1 MMSPTLPAVLEEA
14 LAREKETKEGAAKPL
29 PPLSP
34 TLPLVLEEALATL
47 GDSPKIMR
55 SGITAAKREAS
66 VDDTITLKPSKA
78 MLQTAG
84 KGAKGTASATTKK
97 GAVSKATASPT
108 KPTSSQHLKVP
119 GEPKKQL
126 SLKKVAAEVP
136 VGRIKKREVSES
148 PAKHASSP
156 AMTAKSRSGGC
167 GEPSED
173 DTSDTE
179 PKLSKIVKLKFK
191 HLKWRYENF
200 VKLTRNSKDKVAE
213 PEKRPG
219 SGVAGKSTGK
229 RIREAEDRERTPV
242 PKKLKMEKP
251 QFEIKS
257 ERVGMV
263 SKGNTPVK
271 CVDLLPPVKKEKA
284 TAEKTAVWR
293 AESRNGD
300 MPLVKVNTGRTA
312 TPVPSRDTGRL
323 ATPVPVV
330 KKEGRPDDARIEGR
344 PRKVSTSQ
352 PPPQLD
358 SVAIAKAEAFNQEHL
373 RYQDFG
379 KRLKH
384 EAEGKIQSDRV
395 ENDERYAKLLLL
407 DSILYISP
415 FPENTIYTVFG

>member
-1 MMSPTLPAVLEEA
+1 MSPTLPAVLEEA
-14 LAREKETKEGAAKPL
+14 LAREKETKEAVAKPL

-34 TLPLVLEEALATL
+34 TLPPVLEEALATL
-47 GDSPKIMR
+47 GESPKTVR
-55 SGITAAKREAS
+55 AGSTAAKREAS

-78 MLQTAG
+78 MIQAAG
-84 KGAKGTASATTKK
+84 KGAKSTANATAKK
-97 GAVSKATASPT
+97 GAVSKATASPS
-108 KPTSSQHLKVP
+108 KPTPSQHLKVP

-126 SLKKVAAEVP
+126 SLKKVTTEVP
-136 VGRIKKREVSES
+136 AGKVKKREVSES
-148 PAKHASSP
+148 PAKRASSP
-156 AMTAKSRSGGC
+156 AMIAKSRSGGYD
-167 GEPSED
+167 EPSED

-200 VKLTRNSKDKVAE
+200 VKLTRNSKVTE

-219 SGVAGKSTGK
+219 SDVAGKSTGK
-229 RIREAEDRERTPV
+229 RVREAEDRERTPV
-242 PKKLKMEKP
+242 PKKLKTEKP
-251 QFEIKS
+251 LSEIKS
-257 ERVGMV
+257 DRGGIV
-263 SKGNTPVK
+263 SKGSTPAK
-271 CVDLLPPVKKEKA
+271 SVDLPLPVKKEKA
-284 TAEKTAVWR
+284 TAEKTALRR

-300 MPLVKVNTGRTA
+300 TALVKMNSGRTA
-312 TPVPSRDTGRL
+312 TPVPLKDTARL

-358 SVAIAKAEAFNQEHL
+358 PAASAKADAFNQEHL
-373 RYQDFG
+373 TYQEFG

-395 ENDERYAKLLLL
+395 VKDERYAKLLLL
-407 DSILYISP
+407 DSIL
-415 FPENTIYTVFG
+415 